1 MTKEHWLQLKVTMD
15 ALATDKKVSLLFESL
30 KPGIDFSSPTM
41 NTFGGIL
48 SQYKAVSS
56 TRKKKKSV
64 ALCGHIYYL
73 SQLDFLD
80 NMLQVLH
87 QHMLLH
93 LIGLHYGDN
102 FCP

>member
-1 MTKEHWLQLKVTMD
+1 MIKEYWLQLKVTMD

-56 TRKKKKSV
+56 TKKKKNLLLCV
-64 ALCGHIYYL
+64 ATFISCL
-73 SQLDFLD
+73 S
-80 NMLQVLH
+80 
-87 QHMLLH
+87 
-93 LIGLHYGDN
+93 LIFWITCYKFYISTCCFTL
-102 FCP
+102 

>member
-30 KPGIDFSSPTM
+30 KPGIDFSPPTM

-56 TRKKKKSV
+56 TRKKKKKICCFV
-64 ALCGHIYYL
+64 WPHLL
-73 SQLDFLD
+73 F
-80 NMLQVLH
+80 VLA
-87 QHMLLH
+87 
-93 LIGLHYGDN
+93 
-102 FCP
+102 